1 MPAIREAT
9 LLPES
14 ENVNSFSSR
23 FIHWVTTVGRFVIVF
38 TELIVVGAFIS
49 RFWLDRQNSDL
60 SEIIRQQK
68 AILESTQDFEKE
80 YSLLQQRLAVIK
92 NMYSQI
98 PGFSEKL
105 NSLANSA
112 PPEIIFNNL
121 NITQD
126 ATNKDVSVSLTLTAL
141 SEESMVKFIN
151 NLTLNPDI
159 RSVNVGNIEKKP
171 KENTYSLKVSLVFNQ
186 TPVKS

>member
-1 MPAIREAT
+1 MPAKREAT

-23 FIHWVTTVGRFVIVF
+23 LIHWVTTAGRFVIVF

-60 SEIIRQQK
+60 SEVLRQQK
-68 AILESTQDFEKE
+68 AILESTQDFEKQ
-80 YSLLQQRLAVIK
+80 YSLLQQRLASIK
-92 NMYSQI
+92 KMYIQA
-98 PGFSEKL
+98 PGYSEKL
-105 NSLANSA
+105 SSLADSA
-112 PPEIIFNNL
+112 PPEILFNSL
-121 NITQD
+121 SISQD
-126 ATNKDVSVSLTLTAL
+126 PVNKDVSVNLSLTAL

-159 RSVNVGNIEKKP
+159 RSVNVKNIEKKP
-171 KENTYSLKVSLVFNQ
+171 KENGYTLSVLLVFNKVPQ
-186 TPVKS
+186 KS